1 MANSFHFLGNQT
13 YYLSDQQV
21 EYPLTL
27 MLPNR
32 KVAEPVADEE
42 EGNMGVP
49 GNPQTEMAV
58 LNVVSQK
65 ALDEGSVFRA
75 QLAQF
80 QPHLDRLGLDFFFF
94 GIEPLGESLH
104 QAELPELH

>member
-1 MANSFHFLGNQT
+1 
-13 YYLSDQQV
+13 
-21 EYPLTL
+21 